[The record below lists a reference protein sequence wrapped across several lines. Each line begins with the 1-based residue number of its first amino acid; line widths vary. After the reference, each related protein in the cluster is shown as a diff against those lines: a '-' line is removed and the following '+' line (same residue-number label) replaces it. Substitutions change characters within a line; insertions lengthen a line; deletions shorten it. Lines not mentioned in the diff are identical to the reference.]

1 MPNRVLGF
9 LWHYAPAARLFGK
22 STPVSMPNRVLGF
35 LWLPATKALLY
46 LLFKVQFRESQTK
59 LSFQPVACQY
69 RIFHTHSKVLSHKNY
84 RFSVNRFFRGWASNS
99 CCT

>member
-1 MPNRVLGF
+1 
-9 LWHYAPAARLFGK
+9 
-22 STPVSMPNRVLGF
+22 

-69 RIFHTHSKVLSHKNY
+69 PNFSNHSKTLSCKAF
-84 RFSVNRFFRGWASNS
+84 RLSVNRFFRGWASNS